1 MSAAAPS
8 RRFAEALGGAWL
20 AVSVGLL
27 LVTVLTVLSQIAC
40 RYLLA
45 LPLAWTEEVSR
56 LALVCAVYAG
66 LPPAYLK
73 AEQIVVDFFV
83 AKLPKPLFAAY
94 VIVLKAISA
103 AVIAYL
109 AVGAALQVAATREM
123 TLIAL
128 PSVPVA
134 VVYAVQAASLASF
147 VLVILLTWR
156 DPWVYVP
163 REVGSDA

>member
-1 MSAAAPS
+1 MTSPL
-8 RRFAEALGGAWL
+8 RRFAEALGTVWMAI
-20 AVSVGLL
+20 SVVLL
-27 LVTVLTVLSQIAC
+27 LVTVLTVLCQIAF

-45 LPLAWTEEVSR
+45 FPLAWTEEVSR

-83 AKLPKPLFAAY
+83 AKLPEPLFTGY
-94 VIVLKAISA
+94 VIGLKAVSA

-109 AVGAALQVAATREM
+109 AAGAFLQIGATWEM

-128 PSVPVA
+128 PTVPVA
-134 VVYAVQAASLASF
+134 VVYAIQAASLACF
-147 VLVILLTWR
+147 ALLIVITWR
-156 DPWVYVP
+156 DPWVYIP
-163 REVGSDA
+163 REVGDDT

>member
-1 MSAAAPS
+1 MAAAL
-8 RRFAEALGGAWL
+8 RRVADLIGRAWL

-27 LVTVLTVLSQIAC
+27 LVTVLTVLCQIAF

-83 AKLPKPLFAAY
+83 VKLPKPAFAAY
-94 VIVLKAISA
+94 VVVLKGISA

-109 AVGAALQVAATREM
+109 AVGAALQVMATREM

-128 PSVPVA
+128 PTVPVA
-134 VVYAVQAASLASF
+134 TIYAVQAASLASF
-147 VLVILLTWR
+147 ALLILITWR
-156 DPWVYVP
+156 DPWVYIP
-163 REVGSDA
+163 RDVGSDA